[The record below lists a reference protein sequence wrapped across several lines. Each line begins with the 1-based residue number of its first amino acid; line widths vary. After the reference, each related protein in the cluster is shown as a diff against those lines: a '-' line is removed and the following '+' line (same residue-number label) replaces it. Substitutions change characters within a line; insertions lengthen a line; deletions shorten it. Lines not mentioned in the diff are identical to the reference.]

1 MDWFTA
7 DTHFGHRN
15 IIRHC
20 GRPFTDELDMDQ
32 QLLDNINAAVSP
44 SDTLYHL
51 GDFARYHRAIAAYRS
66 RIRCRNVVLVLGNH
80 DPQTRNGEP
89 KMRFLDM
96 FSRVYVRLRIRPM
109 VGGMKRTLVLSH
121 NAMRTWDN
129 SHRGSW
135 NLFGHSHGQ
144 LPGMPRTL
152 DVGVDAHGFRPISLP
167 EVASIIE
174 SQEAA

>member
-1 MDWFTA
+1 MD
-7 DTHFGHRN
+7 R
-15 IIRHC
+15 
-20 GRPFTDELDMDQ
+20 
-32 QLLDNINAAVSP
+32 QLLDNINAAVLP

-80 DPQTRNGEP
+80 DPQTRGGEP
-89 KMRFLDM
+89 KMRFLGM
-96 FSRVYVRLRIRPM
+96 FSRVYVRLRIRPA
-109 VGGMKRTLVLSH
+109 VGGVKRTLVLSH

-135 NLFGHSHGQ
+135 HLFGHSHGQ
-144 LPGMPRTL
+144 LPVMPRTL
-152 DVGVDAHGFRPISLP
+152 DVGVDVHGFRPISLP

-174 SQEAA
+174 SREVA